1 MNNRKKFKKIKIIT
15 FIFTLLACIITVYL
29 NILIDDVKGDLG
41 NLQTSIESSWKDAAH
56 NVLLDLRY
64 QLESEVAS
72 NDVDINDDEKISSW
86 ILSHSFFKDSEHV
99 KSFSVIN
106 MGYSVVN
113 NGVDLKMVIRNSN
126 DIDNDL
132 KQDINYQIDES
143 FNINDKSVESI
154 EKQIDNIAT
163 KISKNNSDYPY
174 ESIKKLLEQTLFE
187 KEKVILSTSNDV
199 YYDKD
204 KMSYEICDGN
214 KKLWVESIMIPN
226 GAIGFNNEPMLK
238 NNKDNH
244 SYKKVIVAVA
254 MDADAIMM
262 PYRSYID
269 HLNNLLVLANVLNII
284 IMVISISFLVI
295 SFIRILQKYNI
306 GGDTNA
312 ENNRNFYTIIS
323 SVLRV
328 NGVGI
333 K

>member
-1 MNNRKKFKKIKIIT
+1 MNKRFKKIKIIT
-15 FIFTLLACIITVYL
+15 FICTLLACVITIYL
-29 NILIDDVKGDLG
+29 NIIMDKLKGDLG
-41 NLQTSIESSWKDAAH
+41 NLQTSIESSWKDATH
-56 NVLLDLRY
+56 NVLLDLKY

-86 ILSHSFFKDSEHV
+86 ILSHSFFKDSEHI

-113 NGVDLKMVIRNSN
+113 NGIDLKMVIKDSN
-126 DIDNDL
+126 NIDNDL

-143 FNINDKSVESI
+143 FNIDDDRSVENV

-187 KEKVILSTSNDV
+187 KDKVILSTSDNV

-204 KMSYEICDGN
+204 KMSYEITDGD
-214 KKLWVESIMIPN
+214 KKLWVESILIPN

-262 PYRSYID
+262 PYRDYIT
-269 HLNNLLVLANVLNII
+269 HLNNLILISNILI
-284 IMVISISFLVI
+284 VVIMVISISFLII
-295 SFIRILQKYNI
+295 SFIKILQKYNI

-312 ENNRNFYTIIS
+312 ENNRNICTIIS